1 MWGEAFYQVRNTKSS
16 VFLGVVSFI
25 LATVLP
31 VVIAIIAGPDDVSSA
46 FIVSNHRPFLF
57 RQTAAWMDRMK
68 QQDQQH
74 ECWTGPGPE
83 TTQVAPWIHIPLV
96 PSLDVSK
103 SLVAALQTSGFLR
116 VTTPLVPVELQQKAL
131 RAATTILLQQDESD
145 ETTDPPVTVTHHPTD
160 PKIYAMLTSP
170 PSSKCQ
176 GSSSSPSAVLADY
189 WEALELAK
197 RAILRCIA
205 VGLDLDPS
213 YLERLHD
220 ENNSSLRL
228 LRYPKG
234 TTHTGNRC
242 KEHSDYGTITLLLT
256 DGLVSGLEAF
266 HEGTWIPVP
275 HDEPAGA
282 LVVNAGSLLETWT
295 NQAIPATLHRVAGP
309 ASMGSTSSPESLLDA
324 VKRDRTSIAFFA
336 DPNQDAKASLL
347 LQQQGANKETTEKQI
362 MNVADYIRWRSG
374 GDHKD
379 GKRSG
384 LAFTQ
389 EEEDRIQRSTDG

>member
-1 MWGEAFYQVRNTKSS
+1 
-16 VFLGVVSFI
+16 
-25 LATVLP
+25 
-31 VVIAIIAGPDDVSSA
+31 
-46 FIVSNHRPFLF
+46 
-57 RQTAAWMDRMK
+57 MK
-68 QQDQQH
+68 QQQQDH
-74 ECWTGPGPE
+74 QQACWKGSGTEP
-83 TTQVAPWIHIPLV
+83 TQVAPWIHIPLE

-131 RAATTILLQQDESD
+131 RAATTILLQQDEND

-170 PSSKCQ
+170 PSKCQ

-234 TTHTGNRC
+234 TTQTGNRC

-256 DGLVSGLEAF
+256 DGVVSGLEAF

-275 HDEPAGA
+275 HDEPVGA

-309 ASMGSTSSPESLLDA
+309 ASTGSTSSPKSLLDA

-347 LQQQGANKETTEKQI
+347 LQQQGTKKETTEKQ

-374 GDHKD
+374 GDHNNR
-379 GKRSG
+379 KRSG